1 MRRAWVPAFLAAAA
15 LATPVASSP
24 AAAPAQPADSP
35 SRLLVT
41 AREFDLTLSRVKL
54 EPGPSV
60 VQLYDF
66 GEDPH
71 DLAIQRAGAAK
82 VFTIPEVLPGET
94 GTLQLGLRR
103 SSRYRLWCSLPG
115 HAELGMRA
123 SLRTSRR

>member
-1 MRRAWVPAFLAAAA
+1 MALLAATAAA
-15 LATPVASSP
+15 LPLAAP
-24 AAAPAQPADSP
+24 AAAEAPEET

-41 AREFDLTLSRVKL
+41 AREFDLTLSRTKL
-54 EPGPSV
+54 EAGPAI

-71 DLAIQRAGAAK
+71 DLAVQRAGASK

-94 GTLQLGLRR
+94 GTLQLRLRR

-115 HAELGMRA
+115 HADLGMRA